1 MSGGM
6 NATGYLLSIQV
17 GKPAAHPPNEVAKA
31 KWTSGIVKRAA
42 EGPVWLG
49 RENLEGDGQHN
60 KRFHGGP
67 DRAILSYAAAHYLDW
82 AAELGD
88 ALPAG
93 FGPGAFGENFTVSGL
108 DEATVCLGDVYAIGE
123 ARAGTSRPQEAEIEI
138 SQPRLPCANLAR
150 RWRLPDLPR
159 MVEET
164 RRGGWYARV
173 LREGRVEPGLSL
185 RLRAR
190 PYADWPITRLQAVFA
205 VEIGRA
211 DATTR
216 AEWAWLGEC
225 AALSE
230 LWRGHMRKRLA
241 RAGTSRP

>member
-67 DRAILSYAAAHYLDW
+67 DRAVLSYAAAHYLDW

-93 FGPGAFGENFTVSGL
+93 FKPGAFGENFTVSGL

-123 ARAGTSRPQEAEIEI
+123 EAEIEI

-173 LREGRVEPGLSL
+173 LREGRVEAGLSL

-190 PYADWPITRLQAVFA
+190 PYADWPITRLLAVFA
-205 VEIGRA
+205 A
-211 DATTR
+211 KDAR
-216 AEWAWLGEC
+216 DEWTWLGEC

-241 RAGTSRP
+241 RAVTSRP